1 MYATLS
7 LPMLACVFTWNS
19 FERLGILR
27 SMLVRVRFEML
38 AMDET
43 QATIHVLTMHILP
56 VSSNAA
62 NANVQHTYLS
72 RS

>member
-1 MYATLS
+1 
-7 LPMLACVFTWNS
+7 
-19 FERLGILR
+19 
-27 SMLVRVRFEML
+27 ML

-43 QATIHVLTMHILP
+43 QATIHVLTMYILP